1 MKHLIQFALVVSA
14 FWVAMGFTAC
24 SDNDSGQEAGIP
36 AQPGGEGGVGNS
48 NNEGDTIMIRD
59 ITIIVNGMSFHAT
72 LEDNDA
78 AHTFASMLP
87 LTLDMDEMNGNE
99 KYCYLDSSLST
110 GSYRP
115 GTIRSGD
122 LMLYGS
128 SCIVLFYET
137 FSSSY
142 SYTRLGRIDNP
153 EGLASAVG
161 GGNVTVRFE
170 VQ

>member
-36 AQPGGEGGVGNS
+36 AQPGGEGGAGNS

-87 LTLDMDEMNGNE
+87 LTLDI
-99 KYCYLDSSLST
+99 YCYLDSSLPT